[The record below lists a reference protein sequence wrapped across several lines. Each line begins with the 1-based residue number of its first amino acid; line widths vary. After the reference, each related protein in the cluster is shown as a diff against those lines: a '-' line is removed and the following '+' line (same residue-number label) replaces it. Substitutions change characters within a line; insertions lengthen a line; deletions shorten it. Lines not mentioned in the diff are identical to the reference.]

1 MTSIWKTCVTIQ
13 NSLVIYKCDTRH
25 WIIQYMCISNV
36 VLFLEYVTIKESEW
50 CLLYRHNLLPK
61 TYASFQIV
69 FKCGGHL
76 RKNSQ
81 IIKCGIKKKICFTHG
96 SSSINT
102 FNNLS
107 CFYTTCNKAIVTA
120 ILTAIF
126 NFRRL
131 NAILD

>member
-25 WIIQYMCISNV
+25 WIIQYRCISNV
-36 VLFLEYVTIKESEW
+36 VLFWNMLQLKNLNDAFYVDRTCCPKCMLRFKLFSNVVAISE
-50 CLLYRHNLLPK
+50 
-61 TYASFQIV
+61 
-69 FKCGGHL
+69 
-76 RKNSQ
+76 KNSQ
-81 IIKCGIKKKICFTHG
+81 IIKCGIFKKICFTHG